1 MGGYVPASGREKQE
15 MLQAV
20 GLSDTQGLFAQVP
33 PEVRQKGPLDLPAG
47 MTEAEMLA
55 EMRRMADNTR
65 QDCAVFLGAGAYRR
79 FIPAVVPELAGQ
91 SAFLT
96 AYTPYQPEMSQGL
109 LQAMF
114 EYQTMICELTGMD
127 AANASVYDGATAAAE
142 AMRLA
147 RGSTGRTTLL
157 VSETVNPQT
166 AAVLRTYAKAADM
179 RVEPVEMYGGRTHLK
194 KLYEALGDDVCAV
207 LLQQPNFFGC
217 LEEVHEAG
225 RIAHAFGALLIV
237 SADPVAL
244 AMLAAPGDQNADIAV
259 GDVQQLGSPCN
270 FGGPGAGYMA
280 AKKEYT
286 RKLPG
291 RIVGQTKDGN
301 GRRGFVLT
309 LQAREQ
315 HIRREKASSNIC
327 SNEAHTALTAAVY
340 LAAMGPQ
347 GLYEAA
353 KLSYDRAHYLHER
366 ILAIKGFEDLWPAPF
381 FSEFAVRAPV
391 APAQMNERLL
401 TKGIIGGYD
410 LGRVCGN
417 YENAALFCVTEMNDR
432 AQLDALVRE
441 LEAMAG

>member
-1 MGGYVPASGREKQE
+1 MGGYVPAARREIQE
-15 MLQAV
+15 MLGAV
-20 GLSDTQGLFAQVP
+20 GLSDVNELFAEI
-33 PEVRQKGPLDLPAG
+33 PEEIRLQGPLGLPAG

-55 EMRRMADNTR
+55 EMRRMAGNTR

-79 FIPAVVPELAGQ
+79 FVPACVPDLANQG
-91 SAFLT
+91 AFLT

-142 AMRLA
+142 AMLMA
-147 RGSTGRTTLL
+147 RAATGRSTIL
-157 VSETVNPQT
+157 VSRAVNPQT
-166 AAVLRTYAKAADM
+166 AVVLEAYADAAGM
-179 RVEPVEMYGGRTHLK
+179 RVVPVSMYGGRTHLK
-194 KLYEALGDDVCAV
+194 KLFEAAGEDVCAV

-225 RIAHAFGALLIV
+225 RIAHAAGALLVV
-237 SADPVAL
+237 SAGPVSL
-244 AMLAAPGDQNADIAV
+244 GMLAAPGALGADIAV
-259 GDVQQLGSPCN
+259 GDAQELGSDLN

-280 AKKEYT
+280 AKQEYL
-286 RKLPG
+286 RRLPG
-291 RIVGQTKDGN
+291 RIVGQTKDGD

-340 LAAMGPQ
+340 LAAMGPE

-353 KLSYDRAHYLHER
+353 KLSHDRAHYLHGR
-366 ILAIKGFEDLWPAPF
+366 ILEIGGFMDLWPTPF
-381 FSEFAVRAPV
+381 FNEFAVRAPV
-391 APAQMNERLL
+391 NPGLMNERLL
-401 TKGIIGGYD
+401 KKGIIGGYD
-410 LGRVCGN
+410 LGRVDEK
-417 YENAALFCVTEMNDR
+417 YENAVLFCVTEANDR
-432 AQLDALVRE
+432 AQIDALVRE
-441 LEAMAG
+441 LEAMAK